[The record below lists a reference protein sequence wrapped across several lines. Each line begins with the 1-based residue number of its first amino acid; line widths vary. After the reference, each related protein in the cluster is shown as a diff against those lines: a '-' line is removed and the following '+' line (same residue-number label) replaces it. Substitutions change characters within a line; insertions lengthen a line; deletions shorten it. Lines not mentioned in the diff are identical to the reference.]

1 MGTLAQMEHAVH
13 TDSVLDTCSVC
24 LTDKDTKP
32 EWPSNFMEIKYLVES
47 SGGVYVATLSDIKHS
62 DFLGLRVSEEQ
73 GW

>member
-1 MGTLAQMEHAVH
+1 METVAQMEHAVH
-13 TDSVLDTCSVC
+13 TDSVWDTCSAL

-32 EWPSNFMEIKYLVES
+32 EWSSNFMEVKYLRES
-47 SGGVYVATLSDIKHS
+47 SGGVYVVTLSDIKHS